1 MPAFPSPI
9 ASVVIIELPTNRQA
23 DNAGL
28 QVKRWRVES
37 EKFAIQ
43 LAIVDKE
50 MEGMALGQALARPL
64 A

>member
-1 MPAFPSPI
+1 M
-9 ASVVIIELPTNRQA
+9 IIELPTNRQA